1 MYFGSAWPCEY
12 DTDLICGEH
21 VLHSLGDVT
30 HNDHNAGD
38 GRTRMD
44 DLCKLVGGQG
54 SLQSESESTY
64 SGIQEVCS
72 KNTKNIQHQDC
83 IGWTLHWKWHYNG
96 WDITSISHMFLRH
109 CDITFIKLRH
119 WKWHY
124 IGCDITFIGHSL
136 SMRLT
141 KVLTSMRV
149 IPFWWMAN
157 SRLLGR
163 DDV

>member
-64 SGIQEVCS
+64 SGIQEAKYWV
-72 KNTKNIQHQDC
+72 KIQRTYNIKIALD
-83 IGWTLHWKWHYNG
+83 G
-96 WDITSISHMFLRH
+96 
-109 CDITFIKLRH
+109 
-119 WKWHY
+119 HY
-124 IGCDITFIGHSL
+124 IGSDITMDETLH
-136 SMRLT
+136 
-141 KVLTSMRV
+141 
-149 IPFWWMAN
+149 
-157 SRLLGR
+157 
-163 DDV
+163 

>member
-30 HNDHNAGD
+30 HNNHNAGD

-64 SGIQEVCS
+64 SGIQEA
-72 KNTKNIQHQDC
+72 KYWGLQ
-83 IGWTLHWKWHYNG
+83 
-96 WDITSISHMFLRH
+96 
-109 CDITFIKLRH
+109 
-119 WKWHY
+119 
-124 IGCDITFIGHSL
+124 
-136 SMRLT
+136 
-141 KVLTSMRV
+141 
-149 IPFWWMAN
+149 
-157 SRLLGR
+157 
-163 DDV
+163 